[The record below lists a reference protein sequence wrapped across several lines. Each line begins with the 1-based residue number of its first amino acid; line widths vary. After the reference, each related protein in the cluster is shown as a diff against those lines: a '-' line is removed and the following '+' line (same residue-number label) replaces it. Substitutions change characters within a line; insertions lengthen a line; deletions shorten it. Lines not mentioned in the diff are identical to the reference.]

1 MTRERVRTL
10 ALFSPKTASEGL
22 NLLLVRTHRRVVKID
37 AWAWNVNCNKRV
49 VREATSVVS
58 RGPTYWPTHVQKDRH
73 HSFVPPC
80 VSRVYLRFIVIRVHS
95 PFALFRAPVSGRLA
109 CQWMDHKC
117 MRVRADRIR
126 ETIHF
131 RLDDRNEFG
140 KMRGDTVLDL
150 IDDSLKLRRTSRI
163 HELSCFRFCF
173 FLDIDHPWRGMT
185 SFLFCI

>member
-10 ALFSPKTASEGL
+10 ALFSPKIASEGL
-22 NLLLVRTHRRVVKID
+22 NLLLVRMHRRVVKID

-49 VREATSVVS
+49 VREATSAVS

-131 RLDDRNEFG
+131 RLDDRRIW
-140 KMRGDTVLDL
+140 KDA
-150 IDDSLKLRRTSRI
+150 RRYG
-163 HELSCFRFCF
+163 FRFNRWFTKIEANIENTRVIMLSILF
-173 FLDIDHPWRGMT
+173 F
-185 SFLFCI
+185 F